1 MEQRRTFF
9 LKYSILCYGWGS
21 VLLVTTA
28 DSNTANLQ
36 WPQCRM
42 HTQFSFLFDVC
53 VSGQAPVIS
62 MSISAAPPLFG
73 YNRNINKHIQ
83 QRHHHLPPPLLF
95 NCNVVDKYINK
106 QTTIF
111 AVFLA
116 TSNPPLNNK
125 SLEIPW
131 RGMQAVRRLY
141 IIPNTQFPSICLS
154 LYSISIIF
162 FITSYF
168 TYTVFVEQFQIFFF
182 CVFVNFNGKKSKSVN
197 ANCSCTHHIPTHSTR
212 A

>member
-53 VSGQAPVIS
+53 VYGQAPVIS

-154 LYSISIIF
+154 LYSISI
-162 FITSYF
+162 
-168 TYTVFVEQFQIFFF
+168 FFF
-182 CVFVNFNGKKSKSVN
+182 YLFIFYVHCF
-197 ANCSCTHHIPTHSTR
+197 C
-212 A
+212 